1 MIYLLRIPFFFEP
14 NFDAQIA
21 PLPAALRHQ
30 HDSIQPAYAY
40 TPTHPHVHYSHCHH
54 EPADL
59 LTQRL
64 KELVVNKE
72 GLAVPHSGSSDSSSA
87 VSLKDYEENESTRAT
102 NGTSSARSSMS
113 FPELRTP
120 QSPLTPHHAHA
131 AYTPLSVEKR
141 YESVVYGE
149 FLLKKV
155 ANNFT
160 DGKGK
165 YD

>member
-1 MIYLLRIPFFFEP
+1 M
-14 NFDAQIA
+14 
-21 PLPAALRHQ
+21 
-30 HDSIQPAYAY
+30 
-40 TPTHPHVHYSHCHH
+40 
-54 EPADL
+54 
-59 LTQRL
+59 
-64 KELVVNKE
+64 
-72 GLAVPHSGSSDSSSA
+72 
-87 VSLKDYEENESTRAT
+87 SLKDYEENESTRAT